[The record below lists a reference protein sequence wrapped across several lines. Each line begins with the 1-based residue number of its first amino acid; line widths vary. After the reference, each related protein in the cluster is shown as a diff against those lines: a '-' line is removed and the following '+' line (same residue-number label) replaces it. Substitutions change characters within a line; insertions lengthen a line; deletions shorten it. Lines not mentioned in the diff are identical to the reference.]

1 MAGAVNGT
9 EKIEMPARM
18 IFDVLELLPIPV
30 IAAINGAAM
39 GGGCEIALACDLRVM
54 SESAKIGLPE
64 IRFGALPGGGGTARL
79 PRVVGF
85 ARAKE
90 MIMLGRQLSAA
101 TAREYGLVTEVVPQD
116 RVRVR
121 ANELAEEL
129 SALAPYAVRTAK
141 YLPRWRWPR
150 SVRRRR
156 RRDRLIQGRACR
168 RVMPSPTSAPA
179 AGTITATATRRRF
192 IGAISTAL
200 PNWNGATLI
209 GKPSMPI
216 TAAAWSMTTMGRST
230 PNSAVTAPRC
240 RPISGARRPAPGNS
254 SFASRCHIGRLVRPL
269 PFGGAKGI

>member
-1 MAGAVNGT
+1 MSTYETVKLETRGPVATLTLNRPEAANTLSRVLLRESVDAVDAVRRDESIRVLVVTGAGERHFCGGADLRDMAGAVNGT

-101 TAREYGLVTEVVPQD
+101 TAREYGLVTEVVPHDQ
-116 RVRVR
+116 VRVR

-141 YLPRWRWPR
+141 YLLTEN
-150 SVRRRR
+150 SNM
-156 RRDRLIQGRACR
+156 DRH
-168 RVMPSPTSAPA
+168 SALLLETLALAHMASADERQA
-179 AGTITATATRRRF
+179 AVA
-192 IGAISTAL
+192 
-200 PNWNGATLI
+200 
-209 GKPSMPI
+209 
-216 TAAAWSMTTMGRST
+216 
-230 PNSAVTAPRC
+230 SAM
-240 RPISGARRPAPGNS
+240 NS
-254 SFASRCHIGRLVRPL
+254 SGTYKQIFE
-269 PFGGAKGI
+269 AKS